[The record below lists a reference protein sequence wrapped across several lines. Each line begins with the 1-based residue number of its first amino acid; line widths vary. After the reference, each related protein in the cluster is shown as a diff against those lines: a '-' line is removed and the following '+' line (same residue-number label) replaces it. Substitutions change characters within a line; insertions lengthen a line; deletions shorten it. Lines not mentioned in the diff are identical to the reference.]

1 MLRRRERRGL
11 LDSRSSH
18 EALDALID
26 LPILRYPTLILMERA
41 WALRPNLSAYD
52 AMYAAL
58 ADALG
63 VPVVTA
69 DSRLAVSARRYAQ
82 IQVVLLS

>member
-11 LDSRSSH
+11 LDAKRSH

-26 LPILRYPTLILMERA
+26 LPILRYPTLILLERA

-52 AMYAAL
+52 GMYAAL
-58 ADALG
+58 ADELG
-63 VPVVTA
+63 VAVVTA
-69 DSRLAVSARRYAQ
+69 DSALAIAARRHARVP
-82 IQVVLLS
+82 VVLLG

>member
-1 MLRRRERRGL
+1 V
-11 LDSRSSH
+11 
-18 EALDALID
+18 D

-58 ADALG
+58 AEALG
-63 VPVVTA
+63 VAVITA
-69 DSRLAVSARRYAQ
+69 DSRLAIAARKHAHIR
-82 IQVVLLS
+82 VVLLR